1 MINVQFIHD
10 KSQTDN
16 YRYSIDVSSDAMSTR
31 QQTGGHQLGTFEE
44 IERWRDSRDEKKQAK
59 QVK

>member
-16 YRYSIDVSSDAMSTR
+16 YRYSILGEGVRVARGGGVNEMSVR
-31 QQTGGHQLGTFEE
+31 LKNKNKNKNNKN
-44 IERWRDSRDEKKQAK
+44 W
-59 QVK
+59 